1 MQAHK
6 NLGVLESI
14 GLQCLQGLRLMSS
27 NEAERPSE
35 YSPTEQHINLCSFYP
50 FD

>member
-6 NLGVLESI
+6 NFGVLESI

-35 YSPTEQHINLCSFYP
+35 YSPTEQQINFRSFYP
-50 FD
+50 FV